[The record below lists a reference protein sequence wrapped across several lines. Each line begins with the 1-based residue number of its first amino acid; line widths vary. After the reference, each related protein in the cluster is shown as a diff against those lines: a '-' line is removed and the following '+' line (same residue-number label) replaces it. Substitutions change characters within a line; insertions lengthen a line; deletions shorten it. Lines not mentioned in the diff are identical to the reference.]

1 MTRYAEV
8 AVFPHRM
15 PLIKRTPAAYT
26 YLVPDEWP
34 DVQPGMLVLA
44 PFGTQSDFDRL
55 VSGVVVRVTTQDPGL
70 QRVKPLEALLHS
82 APVISSAHLELAQW
96 LSETYVEPLSN
107 CVRLFAP
114 PGQSVHSDVE
124 YALIERDAE
133 LPRLSKAQAELIELL
148 HSRGPLRAGQINAAF
163 GQRDWKKPIARLI
176 DQGWVIPRQVLPAPS
191 TRGKRIKLV
200 ALSPS
205 LEARLAPVPRGAQPE
220 TEPLDSNLP
229 NLGKTVETQQRRR
242 SILAFLQ
249 SRHTAVE
256 VDWLLA
262 ETGGTPADLEFIK
275 AKGLIEFRQRE
286 VLRDPLAAKVFVP
299 AEPPILTEDQAYAWN
314 EILPALNS
322 SLVPARVRA
331 AAGRM
336 VHPSSFLLFG
346 ITGSGK
352 TEIYLR
358 AVDEVLRQGKQAI
371 ILVPEIALT
380 PQTIRRFA
388 ARFPDRIAVWHS
400 ELSLNE
406 RYDTWRRVQ
415 LGEVDLVIGAR
426 SALFLPFAELG
437 LIVLDEEHDSSY
449 KQSDSGGLHDMPVRF
464 PLYHAREAA
473 VELARLTN
481 AVVILG
487 SATPSLEAWSR
498 AQRGEYKLLTLSRRV
513 LGHAH
518 VIHAQEEQFH
528 VEAKS
533 YHPVGAEI
541 QLARYADLPPV
552 DIVDLRA
559 ELKSGN
565 VHLFSR
571 RLQQALTEVLQRGEQ
586 AILFMNRRGQATF
599 VMCRDCGEVVQCP
612 RCDAPLTY
620 HEPIEPVQTPPGLI
634 CHMCN
639 HHEPQ
644 PKQCPKCGSAR
655 IRYFGSGTQK
665 IESELVTM
673 FPGARTLRWD
683 RDTTTGKGAHEMI
696 LQRFSEHQADVLV
709 GTQMIAKGLDLPLV
723 TLVGVISADTSLH
736 MPDFRASERTFQ
748 LLTQVAGRAGRGLLG
763 GRAIIQTY
771 APDHYAIEAAS
782 RHDYA
787 AFVKHELAF
796 RQAAN
801 YPPFTRSARLLVRD
815 TTADRAKA
823 EAERVAHELEA
834 MLAKRGVPRGSIIGP
849 APCFF
854 AKVRDE
860 YRWQIVIR
868 HSDPA
873 SIVKDLKLG
882 MNGRIDIDP
891 LNLL

>member
-8 AVFPHRM
+8 AVFPHRV
-15 PLIKRTPAAYT
+15 PLTKRVPAAYT

-34 DVQPGMLVLA
+34 TIEPGMLVLA

-55 VSGVVVRVTTQDPGL
+55 VSGIIVRGTTQKPDL
-70 QRVKPLEALLHS
+70 QRIKPLDALLHS
-82 APVISSAHLELAQW
+82 SPVISPAHLELARW
-96 LSETYVEPLSN
+96 LAETTVEPLSN

-114 PGQSVHSDVE
+114 PGQSLHSDIE
-124 YALIERDAE
+124 YALIERDVE
-133 LPRLSKAQAELIELL
+133 LPKFTKLQAELIELL
-148 HSRGPLRAGQINAAF
+148 HTRGPLRAGQINAAF

-176 DQGWVIPRQVLPAPS
+176 DQGWVMLRQVLPAPS
-191 TRGKRIKLV
+191 THGKRIKL
-200 ALSPS
+200 AAIAPS
-205 LEARLAPVPRGAQPE
+205 LESRLQPE
-220 TEPLDSNLP
+220 NAAIDLSKLQ
-229 NLGKTVETQQRRR
+229 LGRTAETQQRRR

-249 SRHTAVE
+249 DRHTALE

-262 ETGGTPADLEFIK
+262 ETGGTAADLEFLEG
-275 AKGLIEFRQRE
+275 KGLIEFRYRE
-286 VLRDPLAAKVFVP
+286 VLRDPLADKLFAP
-299 AEPPILTEDQAYAWN
+299 AEPPVLTEDQAHAWN
-314 EILPALNS
+314 EIQPQLALSTS
-322 SLVPARVRA
+322 SPVY
-331 AAGRM
+331 
-336 VHPSSFLLFG
+336 LLFG

-358 AVDEVLRQGKQAI
+358 AVAEVLRQGKQAI
-371 ILVPEIALT
+371 VLVPEIALT

-437 LIVLDEEHDSSY
+437 LIVIDEEHDSSY
-449 KQSDSGGLHDMPVRF
+449 KQSDSGSLHDMPVRF
-464 PLYHAREAA
+464 PLYHARETA

-481 AVVILG
+481 ATVILG
-487 SATPSLEAWSR
+487 SATPSLEAWQR

-513 LGHAH
+513 LGHTQ

-528 VEAKS
+528 IAAKS
-533 YHPVGAEI
+533 YHPAEVES
-541 QLARYADLPPV
+541 ARYTDLPPV
-552 DIVDLRA
+552 DIVDMRA

-571 RLQQALTEVLQRGEQ
+571 RLQQAMTDVLARGEQ
-586 AILFMNRRGQATF
+586 AILFMNRRGQSTF

-612 RCDAPLTY
+612 RCDSPLTY
-620 HEPIEPVQTPPGLI
+620 HEPLDSGQSHGIAPTALI

-644 PKQCPKCGSAR
+644 PKVCPKCGSAR

-665 IESELVTM
+665 IESELVNM
-673 FPGARTLRWD
+673 FPGARPLRWD
-683 RDTTTGKGAHEMI
+683 RDTTTGKGVHEMI

-771 APDHYAIEAAS
+771 APDHYAIETAS
-782 RHDYA
+782 QHDYA
-787 AFVKHELAF
+787 TFVKKELTF
-796 RQAAN
+796 RQATN
-801 YPPFTRSARLLVRD
+801 YPPFTRLARLLVRD
-815 TTADRAKA
+815 AKADRVKA
-823 EAERVAHELEA
+823 EAEQVANELDA
-834 MLAKRGVPRGSIIGP
+834 MLTKHGAPRGSIIGP

-873 SIVKDLKLG
+873 SVVKELKLG
-882 MNGRIDIDP
+882 LNWRIDIDP

>member
-1 MTRYAEV
+1 MPRYAEV
-8 AVFPHRM
+8 AVFPHRV
-15 PLIKRTPAAYT
+15 PLTKRVPAAYT
-26 YLVPDEWP
+26 YLVPDAWP
-34 DVQPGMLVLA
+34 AVQAGMLVLA
-44 PFGTQSDFDRL
+44 PFGTQSDFDHF
-55 VSGVVVRVTTQDPGL
+55 VSGIVVRVTTQKPEL
-70 QRVKPLEALLHS
+70 PRIKPLEAVLHS
-82 APVISSAHLELAQW
+82 MPVISPAHLELAQW
-96 LSETYVEPLSN
+96 LAETYLEPLSN

-114 PGQSVHSDVE
+114 PGQSVHSDIE
-124 YALIERDAE
+124 YALIERDVE
-133 LPRLSKAQAELIELL
+133 LPKFSKVQAELIELL
-148 HSRGPLRAGQINAAF
+148 HTRGPLRAGQINTAF

-176 DQGWVIPRQVLPAPS
+176 DQGWVMPRQVLPAPS

-200 ALSPS
+200 EISANPIDPDAIPLGRST
-205 LEARLAPVPRGAQPE
+205 E
-220 TEPLDSNLP
+220 T
-229 NLGKTVETQQRRR
+229 KQRRAE
-242 SILAFLQ
+242 ILAFLRA
-249 SRHTAVE
+249 RHTALE

-262 ETGGTPADLEFIK
+262 ETGGMPSDLEFLR
-275 AKGLIEFRQRE
+275 AKGLIEFRYRE
-286 VLRDPLAAKVFVP
+286 VLRDPLADKLFAL
-299 AEPPILTEDQAYAWN
+299 AEPPVLTQDQSQAWN
-314 EILPALNS
+314 EIQPQLALSTS
-322 SLVPARVRA
+322 SLVY
-331 AAGRM
+331 
-336 VHPSSFLLFG
+336 LLFG

-358 AVDEVLRQGKQAI
+358 AVAEVLRQGKQAI
-371 ILVPEIALT
+371 VLVPEIALT
-380 PQTIRRFA
+380 PQAIRRFA

-426 SALFLPFAELG
+426 SALFLPFDKLG
-437 LIVLDEEHDSSY
+437 LIVIDEEHDSSY
-449 KQSDSGGLHDMPVRF
+449 KQSDSGSLHDIPVRF
-464 PLYHAREAA
+464 PLYHARETA

-481 AVVILG
+481 ATVILG

-513 LGHAH
+513 LGHVQ
-518 VIHAQEEQFH
+518 VIHAQEEHFH

-533 YHPVGAEI
+533 YHPAEVE
-541 QLARYADLPPV
+541 QARYTDLPPV
-552 DIVDLRA
+552 DIVDMRA

-571 RLQQALTEVLQRGEQ
+571 RLQQALSDVLQRGEQ

-612 RCDAPLTY
+612 RCDSPLTY
-620 HEPIEPVQTPPGLI
+620 HEPIGPVQTPPALI

-639 HHEPQ
+639 YREPQ

-673 FPGARTLRWD
+673 FRGARTLRWD

-771 APDHYAIEAAS
+771 APDHYAIETAS
-782 RHDYA
+782 QHDYA

-796 RQAAN
+796 RQATN
-801 YPPFTRSARLLVRD
+801 YPPFTRLARLLVRD
-815 TTADRAKA
+815 AKADRVKA
-823 EAERVAHELEA
+823 EAEQVANELDA
-834 MLAKRGVPRGSIIGP
+834 LLTKRGAPRGSIIGP

-854 AKVRDE
+854 ARVRDE

-873 SIVKDLKLG
+873 SIVKELKLG
-882 MNGRIDIDP
+882 MNWRIDIDP

>member
-1 MTRYAEV
+1 MTQYAEV
-8 AVFPHRM
+8 AVFPHRV
-15 PLIKRTPAAYT
+15 PLTKRVPAAYT

-34 DVQPGMLVLA
+34 TVQPGMLVLA
-44 PFGTQSDFDRL
+44 PFGTQRDFDRL
-55 VSGVVVRVTTQDPGL
+55 VSGIVVRVTTQPPEFP
-70 QRVKPLEALLHS
+70 RIKPLETLLH
-82 APVISSAHLELAQW
+82 ATPVISPAHLELAQW
-96 LSETYVEPLSN
+96 LSETTVEPLSN

-114 PGQSVHSDVE
+114 PGQAVHSDIE
-124 YALIERDAE
+124 YALVERDAA
-133 LPRLSKAQAELIELL
+133 LPKFTKVQAELIDLL
-148 HSRGPLRAGQINAAF
+148 RTRGPLRAGQINAAF
-163 GQRDWKKPIARLI
+163 GQRDWQKPIGRLI
-176 DQGWVIPRQVLPAPS
+176 DQGWVMQHQVLPAPS
-191 TRGKRIKLV
+191 TRGKRIKL
-200 ALSPS
+200 AGISANPIEPDAIPLGRT
-205 LEARLAPVPRGAQPE
+205 AE
-220 TEPLDSNLP
+220 T
-229 NLGKTVETQQRRR
+229 KQRRR

-249 SRHTAVE
+249 SRHTALE

-262 ETGGTPADLEFIK
+262 ETGGTSADLEFLEG
-275 AKGLIEFRQRE
+275 KGLIEFRYRE
-286 VLRDPLAAKVFVP
+286 VLRDPLADKLFAP
-299 AEPPILTEDQAYAWN
+299 AEPPVLTQDQAQAWN
-314 EILPALNS
+314 VIQPQLALS
-322 SLVPARVRA
+322 TSALVY
-331 AAGRM
+331 
-336 VHPSSFLLFG
+336 LLFG

-358 AVDEVLRQGKQAI
+358 AVDEVLRQGQQAI
-371 ILVPEIALT
+371 VLVPEIALT

-426 SALFLPFAELG
+426 SALFLPFAKLG
-437 LIVLDEEHDSSY
+437 LIVLDEEHDGSY
-449 KQSDSGGLHDMPVRF
+449 KQSDSGSLHDLPVRF
-464 PLYHAREAA
+464 PLYHARETA

-481 AVVILG
+481 ATVILG

-498 AQRGEYKLLTLSRRV
+498 AQRGEYQLLTLSRRV
-513 LGHAH
+513 LGHTQ

-528 VEAKS
+528 IAAKS
-533 YHPVGAEI
+533 YHPAEVES
-541 QLARYADLPPV
+541 ARYTDLPPV
-552 DIVDLRA
+552 DIVDMRA

-571 RLQQALTEVLQRGEQ
+571 RLQQALTDVLQRGEQ
-586 AILFMNRRGQATF
+586 AILFMNRRGQSTF

-612 RCDAPLTY
+612 RCDSPLTY
-620 HEPIEPVQTPPGLI
+620 HEPLDSGQSPGIAPTALI

-639 HHEPQ
+639 HREPQ
-644 PKQCPKCGSAR
+644 PKVCPKCGSTR

-665 IESELVTM
+665 IESELVSM

-771 APDHYAIEAAS
+771 APDHYAIETAS
-782 RHDYA
+782 QHDYA

-796 RQAAN
+796 RQATN
-801 YPPFTRSARLLVRD
+801 YPPATRLARLLVRD
-815 TTADRAKA
+815 AKADRVKA
-823 EAERVAHELEA
+823 EAEQVANELDA
-834 MLAKRGVPRGSIIGP
+834 LLTKRGAPRGSIIGP

-873 SIVKDLKLG
+873 SIVKEMRLG
-882 MNGRIDIDP
+882 MNWRIDIDP

>member
-1 MTRYAEV
+1 MTQYAEV
-8 AVFPHRM
+8 AVFPHRV
-15 PLIKRTPAAYT
+15 PLARRVPATYT
-26 YLVPDEWP
+26 YLVPAEWP
-34 DVQPGMLVLA
+34 EVQAGLFVLA
-44 PFGTQSDFDRL
+44 PFGTQGDFDRQ
-55 VSGVVVRVTTQDPGL
+55 VSGIVVRVTTQKPDLP
-70 QRVKPLEALLHS
+70 RVKPLEALLHS
-82 APVISSAHLELAQW
+82 APVVSPVHLELAQW
-96 LSETYVEPLSN
+96 LAETYVEPLSN

-114 PGQSVHSDVE
+114 PGQSVHSDIE
-124 YALIERDAE
+124 YVLIERDVE
-133 LPRLSKAQAELIELL
+133 LPRFSRAQAELIELL
-148 HSRGPLRAGQINAAF
+148 HTRGPLRAGQINAAF

-176 DQGWVIPRQVLPAPS
+176 EQGWVIPRQVLPAPS

-200 ALSPS
+200 EISAAAIELNASP
-205 LEARLAPVPRGAQPE
+205 LGRG
-220 TEPLDSNLP
+220 
-229 NLGKTVETQQRRR
+229 VETQQRRQVM
-242 SILAFLQ
+242 LAFLQ
-249 SRHTAVE
+249 ARSAAIE

-262 ETGGTPADLEFIK
+262 ETGGTPADLEFLA
-275 AKGLIEFRQRE
+275 AKGLIRFRYRE
-286 VLRDPLAAKVFVP
+286 VLRDPLADKIFAP
-299 AEPPILTEDQAYAWN
+299 AEPPVLTDDQALAWN
-314 EILPALNS
+314 EIQPALDS
-322 SLVPARVRA
+322 SLVP
-331 AAGRM
+331 
-336 VHPSSFLLFG
+336 HPSSFLLHG

-358 AVDEVLRQGKQAI
+358 AVAEVLRQGKQAI
-371 ILVPEIALT
+371 VLVPEIALT

-426 SALFLPFAELG
+426 SALFLPFARPG
-437 LIVLDEEHDSSY
+437 LIVIDEEHDGSY
-449 KQSDSGGLHDMPVRF
+449 KQSDSGSLHDMPVRF

-481 AVVILG
+481 ASVILG

-498 AQRGEYKLLTLSRRV
+498 AQRGEYRLLTLARRV
-513 LGHAH
+513 LGHAPA
-518 VIHAQEEQFH
+518 IHALEEQFH
-528 VEAKS
+528 IAAKS
-533 YHPVGAEI
+533 YHPVGAEVE
-541 QLARYADLPPV
+541 LARYADLPPV
-552 DIVDLRA
+552 DIVDMRA

-612 RCDAPLTY
+612 RCAAPLTY
-620 HEPIEPVQTPPGLI
+620 HEPIESGLSSGPSRGMAPPALI

-639 HHEPQ
+639 HREPQ
-644 PKQCPKCGSAR
+644 PKVCPKCGSAR

-665 IESELVTM
+665 IESELVSM

-683 RDTTTGKGAHEMI
+683 RDTTTSKGAHEMI

-787 AFVKHELAF
+787 SFVQHELAF

-801 YPPFTRSARLLVRD
+801 YPPLARLARLLVRD
-815 TTADRAKA
+815 TKADRAKA
-823 EAERVAHELEA
+823 EAEQVGVELSA
-834 MLAKRGVPRGSIIGP
+834 RLARRGAARGAIIGP

-860 YRWQIVIR
+860 YRWHIVIR

-873 SIVKDLKLG
+873 SIVKELKLG
-882 MNGRIDIDP
+882 MNWRIDIDP

>member
-8 AVFPHRM
+8 AVFPHRV
-15 PLIKRTPAAYT
+15 PLTRRVPAAYT
-26 YLVPDEWP
+26 YLVPDDWP
-34 DVQPGMLVLA
+34 TVQPGMLVLA
-44 PFGTQSDFDRL
+44 PFGTQRDFDRL
-55 VSGVVVRVTTQDPGL
+55 VSGIVVRVTTQQPDL
-70 QRVKPLEALLHS
+70 QRIKPLDALLHS
-82 APVISSAHLELAQW
+82 APAISPAHLELAQW
-96 LSETYVEPLSN
+96 LSETTVEPLSN

-114 PGQSVHSDVE
+114 PGQSVHSDIE
-124 YALIERDAE
+124 YALIDRDSP
-133 LPRLSKAQAELIELL
+133 LPKFTKVQSELIDLL
-148 HSRGPLRAGQINAAF
+148 RVRGPLRAGQINAAF
-163 GQRDWKKPIARLI
+163 GQRDWQKPIGRLI
-176 DQGWVIPRQVLPAPS
+176 DQGWVMQRQVLPAPG
-191 TRGKRIKLV
+191 TRGKRIKL
-200 ALSPS
+200 AAISPNPID
-205 LEARLAPVPRGAQPE
+205 LNA
-220 TEPLDSNLP
+220 TPLGRSA
-229 NLGKTVETQQRRR
+229 ETQQRRR

-249 SRHTAVE
+249 ERRTALE

-262 ETGGTPADLEFIK
+262 ETGGTPADLEFLEG
-275 AKGLIEFRQRE
+275 KGLLEFRYRE
-286 VLRDPLAAKVFVP
+286 VLRDPLADKIFAP
-299 AEPPILTEDQAYAWN
+299 AEPPILTEDQAHAWN
-314 EILPALNS
+314 EIQPQLSSSTS
-322 SLVPARVRA
+322 SLVY
-331 AAGRM
+331 
-336 VHPSSFLLFG
+336 LLFG

-358 AVDEVLRQGKQAI
+358 AVAEVLRQGRQAI
-371 ILVPEIALT
+371 VLVPEIALT

-426 SALFLPFAELG
+426 SALFLPFAKLG
-437 LIVLDEEHDSSY
+437 LIVIDEEHDSSY
-449 KQSDSGGLHDMPVRF
+449 KQSDSGSLHDLPVRF
-464 PLYHAREAA
+464 PLYHARETA

-481 AVVILG
+481 ATVILG
-487 SATPSLEAWSR
+487 SATPALEAWSR

-513 LGHAH
+513 LGHTQ

-528 VEAKS
+528 IAAKS
-533 YHPVGAEI
+533 YHPAEVES
-541 QLARYADLPPV
+541 ARYTDLPPV
-552 DIVDLRA
+552 DIVDMRA

-571 RLQQALTEVLQRGEQ
+571 RLQQALTDVLARGEQ

-599 VMCRDCGEVVQCP
+599 VLCRDCGEVVQCP

-620 HEPIEPVQTPPGLI
+620 HEPIEPVKVQPVLI

-639 HHEPQ
+639 HREPQ
-644 PKQCPKCGSAR
+644 PKMCPKCGSAR

-665 IESELVTM
+665 IESELVSM

-683 RDTTTGKGAHEMI
+683 RDTTTGKGAHELI

-771 APDHYAIEAAS
+771 APDHYAIETAS
-782 RHDYA
+782 QHDYA
-787 AFVKHELAF
+787 AFVKKELAF
-796 RQAAN
+796 RQATN
-801 YPPFTRSARLLVRD
+801 YPPFTRLARLLARD
-815 TTADRAKA
+815 AKGDRVKA
-823 EAERVAHELEA
+823 EAEQVANELDA
-834 MLAKRGVPRGSIIGP
+834 LLTKRGAPRGSIIGP

-873 SIVKDLKLG
+873 SIVKELRLG
-882 MNGRIDIDP
+882 MNWRIDIDP

>member
-8 AVFPHRM
+8 AVFPHRV
-15 PLIKRTPAAYT
+15 PLTKRVPAAYT

-34 DVQPGMLVLA
+34 AVQPGMLVLA

-55 VSGVVVRVTTQDPGL
+55 VSGIVVRVTTQQPDFPRL
-70 QRVKPLEALLHS
+70 KSLETLLH
-82 APVISSAHLELAQW
+82 ATPVINPAHLELAQW
-96 LSETYVEPLSN
+96 LSETTVEALSN

-114 PGQSVHSDVE
+114 PGQSVHSDIE
-124 YALIERDAE
+124 YALVERDA
-133 LPRLSKAQAELIELL
+133 PMPKFTKVQIELIDLL
-148 HSRGPLRAGQINAAF
+148 RTRGPLRAGQINAAF
-163 GQRDWKKPIARLI
+163 GQRDWQKPIGRLI
-176 DQGWVIPRQVLPAPS
+176 DQGWVLARQVLPAPS
-191 TRGKRIKLV
+191 TRGKRIKLAAISP
-200 ALSPS
+200 ALES
-205 LEARLAPVPRGAQPE
+205 RLQPE
-220 TEPLDSNLP
+220 TAPIDVSTLTV
-229 NLGKTVETQQRRR
+229 GRTVETQQRRR
-242 SILAFLQ
+242 SILTFLQ
-249 SRHTAVE
+249 DRHTALE

-262 ETGGTPADLEFIK
+262 ETGGTSADLEFLEG
-275 AKGLIEFRQRE
+275 KGLIEFRQRE
-286 VLRDPLAAKVFVP
+286 VLRDPLADKLFAP
-299 AEPPILTEDQAYAWN
+299 AEPPILTDDQAHAWN
-314 EILPALNS
+314 EIRPQLALSPS
-322 SLVPARVRA
+322 SLVY
-331 AAGRM
+331 
-336 VHPSSFLLFG
+336 LLFG

-358 AVDEVLRQGKQAI
+358 AVAEVLRQGRQAI
-371 ILVPEIALT
+371 VLVPEIALT

-426 SALFLPFAELG
+426 SALFLPFDKLG
-437 LIVLDEEHDSSY
+437 LIVIDEEHDGSY
-449 KQSDSGGLHDMPVRF
+449 KQSDSGSLHDLPVRF
-464 PLYHAREAA
+464 PLYHARETA
-473 VELARLTN
+473 VELARLTK
-481 AVVILG
+481 ATVILG
-487 SATPSLEAWSR
+487 SATPSLEAWQR
-498 AQRGEYKLLTLSRRV
+498 AQRGEYKLLTLARRV
-513 LGHAH
+513 LGHTQ

-528 VEAKS
+528 ITAKA
-533 YHPVGAEI
+533 YHPVGTEVEA
-541 QLARYADLPPV
+541 ARYTDLPPV
-552 DIVDLRA
+552 DIVDMRA

-571 RLQQALTEVLQRGEQ
+571 RLQQALTDVLQRGEQ

-599 VMCRDCGEVVQCP
+599 VLCRDCGEVLQCP
-612 RCDAPLTY
+612 RCDSPLTY
-620 HEPIEPVQTPPGLI
+620 HEPIEPVQTPPALV

-639 HHEPQ
+639 HREPQ
-644 PKQCPKCGSAR
+644 PMVCPKCGSAR

-665 IESELVTM
+665 IESELVSM

-771 APDHYAIEAAS
+771 APDHYAIETAS
-782 RHDYA
+782 QHDYA
-787 AFVKHELAF
+787 AFVKRELAF
-796 RQAAN
+796 RQATN
-801 YPPFTRSARLLVRD
+801 YPPFTRLARLLARD
-815 TTADRAKA
+815 AKADRVKA
-823 EAERVAHELEA
+823 EAELVANELDA
-834 MLAKRGVPRGSIIGP
+834 MLTKRGAPRGSIIGP

-873 SIVKDLKLG
+873 SIAKELRLG
-882 MNGRIDIDP
+882 MNWRIDIDP